1 MFRQVARVLFGGVA
15 QRWRRA
21 HNPSAA
27 RFPGV
32 EFREGA
38 QAHGDCRFGEGV
50 VVGPDTV
57 LKSCEVGRY
66 TYFAPQSRIINC
78 RVGAFCSIGPNIKVG
93 FGRHPTNFVSTYPS
107 FYQPHDYSKADLGM
121 KIEFE
126 SLPPA
131 IIGNDVWIG
140 AHCLI
145 LDGVT
150 IGDGAIIGAGAV
162 VVRDIPAYTLAGGVP
177 AKVIRQRFS
186 DEQVAFLKDLK
197 WWDRDLDWLRA
208 HAALFSSIE
217 RLMEAVSLEETVEN
231 LREELAQK

>member
-27 RFPGV
+27 RYPGV

-38 QAHGDCRFGEGV
+38 RAYGDCRFAEGV

-57 LKSCEVGRY
+57 LRSVEVGRY
-66 TYFAPQSRIINC
+66 TYFSPQSRIINC

-93 FGRHPTNFVSTYPS
+93 FGRHPTNYVSAYPS
-107 FYQPHDYSKADLGM
+107 FYQPHDYSKADFG
-121 KIEFE
+121 INVEFE
-126 SLPPA
+126 SHLPVR
-131 IIGNDVWIG
+131 IGNDVWVG

-145 LDGVT
+145 LDGVS

-162 VVRDIPAYTLAGGVP
+162 VAKDIPPYTLAGGVP

-186 DEQVAFLKDLK
+186 DEQVAFLENLR

-208 HAALFSSIE
+208 RAPLFSNIE
-217 RLMEAVSLEETVEN
+217 RLMEAVSKESGAAA
-231 LREELAQK
+231 R

>member
-27 RFPGV
+27 EYPGV

-38 QAHGDCRFGEGV
+38 RAFDCRFGEGV

-57 LKSCEVGRY
+57 LKACEVGRY
-66 TYFAPQSRIINC
+66 TYFSPQSRIINC
-78 RVGAFCSIGPNIKVG
+78 RVGSFCSIGPNIKVG

-107 FYQPHDYSKADLGM
+107 FYQPHDYSKADFGINL
-121 KIEFE
+121 EFD
-126 SLPPA
+126 SLPPVT
-131 IIGNDVWIG
+131 IGNDVWVG

-145 LDGVT
+145 PDGVT

-162 VVRDIPAYTLAGGVP
+162 VTRDIPPYTLCGGVP
-177 AKVIRQRFS
+177 AKVIRQRFTG
-186 DEQVAFLKDLK
+186 EQVAFLEDLR
-197 WWDRDLDWLRA
+197 WWDRDLDWLRERA
-208 HAALFSSIE
+208 PLFSSIE
-217 RLMEAVSLEETVEN
+217 RLMEAVSKETEEN
-231 LREELAQK
+231 LREEPTHR